1 MAKSNRAQQDLQLS
15 GGIAVES
22 GEVECLG
29 RTFEN
34 DAARREYFAERLR
47 EKLKDQAF
55 RELDGFPQG
64 TDEDILRMSDPP
76 FYTACPNPFLEEFVR
91 CYGRPYDPAEPYK
104 REPFAVDTSVGKTDA
119 LYRAHGY
126 HTKVPHLAIVP
137 SILHYTKPGDIVL
150 DGFAG
155 SGMTGVAAQWCGVAP
170 TDYRSQLEM
179 EWTKAGWPKPEWG
192 ARRAV
197 LNDLGPAATFIAAG
211 YNLPFDVKKFARET
225 ERFLDAVDQELGW
238 MYETRHTD
246 GRVGRINYTVW
257 SEVFSCPE
265 CSGNVVFFEQALD
278 KKTKR
283 VKDAFPCP
291 KCRASLTKDTVERL
305 FETRVD
311 PATKLPWQRIR
322 LEPALISY
330 EVGEK
335 EYEKSPDDHDRAL
348 LARIDNLPLDPE
360 VPTIRFPLGQ
370 MYHGSRLGP
379 KGFTHVHHLFLPRA
393 GHALAN
399 LWRRACAEADPSLR
413 RMLLFTWEQGVRGLS
428 LLNRYKPIQYGKPG
442 GSQVG
447 LDMPGVYYVSSLTTE
462 LSPSYNF
469 RGKVERLAV
478 AFGRLNARSS
488 SACCSTADCAALS
501 LPEGT
506 VDYIF
511 TDPPFGA
518 NIPYADL
525 NIMVEAWHRV
535 LTSPEREAIFDSPK
549 QKGLPEYQSL
559 MRQCFEEYFRALKPG
574 RWMTVVFS
582 NSSNAVWRAI
592 QEAMGIAGFVV
603 ADVRTLDKQ
612 QGSYRQVTSSAVKQD
627 LVISAYK
634 PTESLATKFSLG
646 ESSEMGAWAFVSE
659 HLRNVPI
666 FVPSADKGETV
677 AERTAQM
684 LHDRMIAFHV
694 QRGLAVPISGP
705 AFEVGLRERFAE
717 REGMFFL
724 PHQVAEYDRKRTTVR
739 ELKQLELFVTDESS
753 AIRWVRQQLDIKP
766 RKLQDLTPEFTR
778 QLQAWD
784 RHEVTLELRDL
795 LAQNFVCYD
804 GDGPVPSQIHQYLST
819 NYKELRNLS
828 KSDATLV
835 RRAEGR
841 WYVPDPAQAV
851 DIEKLRQ
858 AALLKEFQEYL
869 ENPLRRIK
877 LFRSEAVRAG
887 FKAAYDARD
896 YGLIVRVAEKLPE
909 SVLQEDEQLLMYYDV
924 ASTRLGR

>member
-1 MAKSNRAQQDLQLS
+1 MAKSSKAQQDLQLT

-22 GEVECLG
+22 GKVECLG
-29 RTFEN
+29 QTFEN
-34 DAARREYFAERLR
+34 DEARRAYFAERLR
-47 EKLKDQAF
+47 EKLKDPAF
-55 RELDGFPQG
+55 RKQGGFPQG
-64 TDEDILRMSDPP
+64 RDEDILRMSDPP
-76 FYTACPNPFLEEFVR
+76 FYTACPNPFLGEFVS
-91 CYGRPYDPAEPYK
+91 CYGRPYDPAEPYQ

-119 LYRAHGY
+119 LYKAHGY

-170 TDYRSQLEM
+170 TEYRSQLEM
-179 EWTKAGWPKPEWG
+179 EWKKAGWPKPEWG
-192 ARRAV
+192 ARRAI

-225 ERFLDAVDQELGW
+225 ERILDAVDQELGW
-238 MYETRHTD
+238 MYETRHKD

-257 SEVFSCPE
+257 SQVFSCPE
-265 CSGNVVFFEQALD
+265 CSGDVVFFEQALD
-278 KKTKR
+278 KKSRR
-283 VKDAFPCP
+283 VREVFHCP
-291 KCRASLTKDTVERL
+291 KCRASLTKDGVERL

-311 PATKLPWQRIR
+311 PATKQPWQRIR
-322 LEPALISY
+322 LEPVLINY
-330 EVGEK
+330 DVGEK
-335 EYEKSPDDHDRAL
+335 EYEKSPEDHDRTL

-360 VPTIRFPLGQ
+360 VPTIPFPLDQ

-399 LWRRACAEADPSLR
+399 LWRRACAEGDPSLQ

-462 LSPSYNF
+462 LSPTYQF
-469 RGKVERLAV
+469 RGKIERLAV
-478 AFGRLNARSS
+478 AFGRLSARFP
-488 SACCSTADCAALS
+488 SACCSTADCAALR
-501 LPEGT
+501 LPEGA

-535 LTSPEREAIFDSPK
+535 LTAPEREAIFDGPK
-549 QKGLPEYQSL
+549 HKGLSEYQSL
-559 MRQCFEEYFRALKPG
+559 MRRCFEEYFRALKPG

-592 QEAMGIAGFVV
+592 QEAMGTAGFVV

-634 PTESLATKFSLG
+634 PTESLATKFALG
-646 ESSEMGAWAFVSE
+646 ESSEAGAWAFVSE
-659 HLRNVPI
+659 HLRNVPV

-705 AFEVGLRERFAE
+705 AFEAGLRERFAE

-724 PHQVAEYDRKRTTVR
+724 PHQVAEYDRKRTTVT

-778 QLQAWD
+778 QLQAWE
-784 RHEVTLELRDL
+784 RHEVTLELRDI

-804 GDGPVPSQIHQYLST
+804 GEGPVPSQIHQYLSS

-828 KSDATLV
+828 KADPTLV
-835 RRAEGR
+835 RRAESR

-858 AALLKEFQEYL
+858 AALLKEFQEYQQS
-869 ENPLRRIK
+869 PSRRIK
-877 LFRSEAVRAG
+877 VFRTEAVRAG

-896 YGLIVRVAEKLPE
+896 YELIVRVAEKLPE
-909 SVLQEDEQLLMYYDV
+909 SALHEDEQLLMYHDV